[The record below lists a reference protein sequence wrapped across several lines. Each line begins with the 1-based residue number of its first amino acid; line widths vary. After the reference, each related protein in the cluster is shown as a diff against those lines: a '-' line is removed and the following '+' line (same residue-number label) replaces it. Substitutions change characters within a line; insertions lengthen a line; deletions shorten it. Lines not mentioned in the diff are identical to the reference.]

1 MSSKDISTIEEAL
14 SACQKRIKK
23 YPSFS
28 LLLSIERQIVY
39 VRAVVEGSEKDKSR
53 LNELTL
59 GVYAV
64 REFFDTDREF
74 AELLVDVNDIAN
86 KLKY

>member
-14 SACQKRIKK
+14 SACQKRAKK
-23 YPSFS
+23 SPNFS
-28 LLLSIERQIVY
+28 LLISIERQIVY
-39 VRAVVEGSEKDKSR
+39 VRAIVEGSEKDKSR

-86 KLKY
+86 RLKY